1 MWKSGLGLQDT
12 AVRHELTA
20 RYTHRARSGSPPDG
34 AARPLFAPYPS
45 PLFRRRSKSRSHT
58 EGRVPDSRTHRS
70 VSDLA
75 HRSRFRGPARPPGAR
90 QATCEALFERGEADE
105 FKHPDALCFHCAR
118 RLARTGCPTSPA
130 STHSGSRLSRRRG
143 ALWREGKGAAIVY
156 QQRGKHLRRA
166 PLRVRDACR
175 LILRQAVTAGSALSS
190 TNGMDGG
197 RHFTLRL
204 AQPRI
209 PRPAAVHPPS
219 PKTGLCGTLR
229 SVIFL
234 QQSPPR
240 RRKPR
245 TTDLPRGH
253 HPRASAP
260 DAWGPRCS
268 RRPGSHTHGPG
279 VGPPA
284 APSAQRPS
292 IPSGLCHSSRTA
304 ARILRVHYRY
314 RWAQHTRNAP
324 RLDSILVTDQLTPV
338 LLVTGQLRL
347 VFNMAEISPALC
359 ADDGRTH
366 W

>member
-1 MWKSGLGLQDT
+1 MRYVSTAHAALPER
-12 AVRHELTA
+12 AVRRRPRVPT
-20 RYTHRARSGSPPDG
+20 RG
-34 AARPLFAPYPS
+34 AAYP
-45 PLFRRRSKSRSHT
+45 
-58 EGRVPDSRTHRS
+58 
-70 VSDLA
+70 A
-75 HRSRFRGPARPPGAR
+75 GA
-90 QATCEALFERGEADE
+90 
-105 FKHPDALCFHCAR
+105 
-118 RLARTGCPTSPA
+118 
-130 STHSGSRLSRRRG
+130 G

-197 RHFTLRL
+197 GHFTLRL

-219 PKTGLCGTLR
+219 PRTGSAARFDPSSSCNKARRGVVNLGRPACQEGIIRALPHRTRGGRDAHADQDHTPTGLESAR
-229 SVIFL
+229 R
-234 QQSPPR
+234 QPR
-240 RRKPR
+240 PHS
-245 TTDLPRGH
+245 GQ
-253 HPRASAP
+253 AS
-260 DAWGPRCS
+260 
-268 RRPGSHTHGPG
+268 RPGC
-279 VGPPA
+279 A
-284 APSAQRPS
+284 IR
-292 IPSGLCHSSRTA
+292 A
-304 ARILRVHYRY
+304 ARPPGSSEFTYRY
-314 RWAQHTRNAP
+314 RWAQHTRNAS